1 VLFVLIAH
9 FEESE
14 VIIVF
19 RMKAAHVLSSLAVV
33 VWQLRENTIHEC
45 IALSRR
51 SVHGN
56 SVGMGG
62 GDFWLKMGMGIMTLG
77 RKCPISVCQKNSQ
90 IPTLGLQRGD

>member
-1 VLFVLIAH
+1 MLFVLITH

-19 RMKAAHVLSSLAVV
+19 RMKAAHVLSSLAVI

-45 IALSRR
+45 IALSHR

-56 SVGMGG
+56 SVGMG

-77 RKCPISVCQKNSQ
+77 RKCPISVCQK
-90 IPTLGLQRGD
+90 IPKFQH